1 MGSRRSATDGLRE
14 RQAGAV
20 RVVQAEGNVWMIVLD
35 GASLTCSDV
44 AAIGRRL
51 AQVEIGAAGRVRATA
66 AAAAVRASTSHAVY
80 GRTTGVGANRGVQV
94 RGGDAASGL
103 RLARS
108 HASGAGPLIA
118 PEVSLATLAV
128 RANQI
133 AVGGAGVDPGVLDV
147 LAECV
152 NRGLRPPIRRYG
164 AIGTGDLPAL
174 AVTALCLLGER
185 DWLPAGAGEGEILAT
200 AQATVVA
207 GPAAYGSA
215 AAGLGVMQPRFAL
228 DPGDMLAFLS
238 SNAATLAE
246 AAIACHDMSVL
257 LAAGTV
263 IAALGHLAAGAS
275 TESYAEAVQRARPY
289 PGQVRVAAD
298 LRLLLAGQA
307 ASAARIQDSYGYRA
321 LPHVHGA
328 AVDAIEHAGQVV
340 ACDLNAAAENPL
352 IDVDAQRFWHNG
364 NFHTAYVALA
374 LDAARA
380 AAFQAASL
388 SAARLGALLDDR
400 ATGLTSF
407 LAHDTPP
414 SSGAM
419 VVEYAAH
426 SALADIRRL
435 AAPVVLGDAVLSIG
449 VEEHAGFGTQAAWSA
464 TGVTQAFRVVLACE
478 LVGAI
483 RALRLRGGRPA
494 AGPLRR
500 AFDRADGALPTG
512 LADRPLD
519 HDMAVAEQIL
529 DAMAAVLSK

>member
-1 MGSRRSATDGLRE
+1 
-14 RQAGAV
+14 
-20 RVVQAEGNVWMIVLD
+20 MIVLD
-35 GASLTCSDV
+35 GASLTCADV

-51 AQVEIGAAGRVRATA
+51 AQVEVGAAGRTRASV
-66 AAAAVRASTSHAVY
+66 AAAAVRGLPGHAAY
-80 GRTTGVGANRGVQV
+80 GRTTGVGANKSVQI
-94 RGGDAASGL
+94 RGGDVATGL

-108 HASGAGPLIA
+108 HATGAGPLIA
-118 PEVSLATLAV
+118 AEVSLATLAV

-133 AVGGAGVDPGVLDV
+133 AVGGSGIDAGVLDV

-152 NRGLRPPIRRYG
+152 NRGLRPPVRRYG

-185 DWLPAGAGEGEILAT
+185 DWLDADADADAGA
-200 AQATVVA
+200 V
-207 GPAAYGSA
+207 
-215 AAGLGVMQPRFAL
+215 QPRFAL
-228 DPGDMLAFLS
+228 DPDDMLAFLS

-246 AAIACHDMSVL
+246 AAIACHDISAL
-257 LAAGTV
+257 LSAGTV

-275 TESYAEAVQRARPY
+275 TESYAVAVQRARPY
-289 PGQVRVAAD
+289 PGQARVAAN
-298 LRLLLAGQA
+298 LRFLLAGHA

-328 AVDAIEHAGQVV
+328 ASDAIEHAAGVV
-340 ACDLNAAAENPL
+340 TRDLNAAAENPL
-352 IDVDAQRFWHNG
+352 IDVAAQRFWHNG

-380 AAFQAASL
+380 AVFQAASL
-388 SAARLGALLDDR
+388 STARLGALLDDR
-400 ATGLTSF
+400 TTGLTPF

-414 SSGAM
+414 SSGLM

-464 TGVTQAFRVVLACE
+464 TGVVHAYEIVLACE
-478 LVGAI
+478 LVCAV
-483 RALRLRGGRPA
+483 RALRLRSGRPA
-494 AGPLRR
+494 PGPLRD
-500 AFDRADGALPTG
+500 AFDQADSVLPAG
-512 LADRPLD
+512 LSDRPLD
-519 HDMAVAEQIL
+519 DDIAAAGQL
-529 DAMAAVLSK
+529 LAAMAAVLPGR

>member
-1 MGSRRSATDGLRE
+1 
-14 RQAGAV
+14 
-20 RVVQAEGNVWMIVLD
+20 MIILD
-35 GASLTCSDV
+35 GTSLTCADV

-51 AQVEIGAAGRVRATA
+51 APVEIGAPGRARASA
-66 AAAAVRASTSHAVY
+66 AAAAVRTLPAHAVY
-80 GRTTGVGANRGVQV
+80 GRTTGVGANKSVQV
-94 RGGDAASGL
+94 RVGDAATGL
-103 RLARS
+103 RLVRS
-108 HASGAGPLIA
+108 HASGAGPLVA
-118 PEVSLATLAV
+118 PEVSLAMLAV

-152 NRGLRPPIRRYG
+152 NHGLRPPVRRYG

-185 DWLPAGAGEGEILAT
+185 DWLPPTDGAEVGPLVTVDASAAT
-200 AQATVVA
+200 AAQPTTA
-207 GPAAYGSA
+207 PAADRA
-215 AAGLGVMQPRFAL
+215 ARQPRFAL

-238 SNAATLAE
+238 SNAATLTE
-246 AAIACHDMSVL
+246 AAIACHDMSKL
-257 LAAGTV
+257 LGAGTV

-298 LRLLLAGQA
+298 LRVLLAGQA

-328 AVDAIEHAGQVV
+328 AIDAVEHATQVV
-340 ACDLNAAAENPL
+340 TCDLNAAAENPL
-352 IDVDAQRFWHNG
+352 IDVAGQRFWHNG

-380 AAFQAASL
+380 AVFQAASL
-388 SAARLGALLDDR
+388 SVARLGALLDDR
-400 ATGLTSF
+400 ATGLTPF

-414 SSGAM
+414 SSGLM

-464 TGVTQAFRVVLACE
+464 TDVARAYEILLACE
-478 LVGAI
+478 LVGAV
-483 RALRLRGGRPA
+483 RALRLRSGRPPS
-494 AGPLRR
+494 GPLRR
-500 AFDRADGALPTG
+500 AFDQADKVLPAG

-519 HDMAVAEQIL
+519 ADIAAAGQL
-529 DAMAAVLSK
+529 LAGMAALLSG

>member
-1 MGSRRSATDGLRE
+1 
-14 RQAGAV
+14 
-20 RVVQAEGNVWMIVLD
+20 MIVLD
-35 GASLTCSDV
+35 GASLSCADV

-51 AQVEIGAAGRVRATA
+51 ADVEIGAVGRARA
-66 AAAAVRASTSHAVY
+66 AAAAAAIRTLPGHAVY
-80 GRTTGVGANRGVQV
+80 GRTTGVGANKSVQV
-94 RGGDAASGL
+94 RGGDVATGL

-118 PEVSLATLAV
+118 SEVSLAMLAV

-152 NRGLRPPIRRYG
+152 NRGLRPPARRYG

-174 AVTALCLLGER
+174 AATALCLLGER
-185 DWLPAGAGEGEILAT
+185 DWLETDAGAE
-200 AQATVVA
+200 
-207 GPAAYGSA
+207 
-215 AAGLGVMQPRFAL
+215 QPRFAM
-228 DPGDMLAFLS
+228 DPDDMLAFLS
-238 SNAATLAE
+238 SNAATLTE

-257 LAAGTV
+257 LHAGTV

-289 PGQVRVAAD
+289 PGQVRVAAQ
-298 LRLLLAGQA
+298 LRILLDGQA

-328 AVDAIEHAGQVV
+328 AVDAMEHATQVV
-340 ACDLNAAAENPL
+340 ARDLNSAAENPL
-352 IDVDAQRFWHNG
+352 IDVVGQRFWHNG

-380 AAFQAASL
+380 AVFQAASL
-388 SAARLGALLDDR
+388 STARLGALLDDR
-400 ATGLTSF
+400 ATGLTPF

-414 SSGAM
+414 SSGLM

-464 TGVTQAFRVVLACE
+464 TGIVHAYGVVLACE

-483 RALRLRGGRPA
+483 RALRLRGGPPA
-494 AGPLRR
+494 AGPLRQ
-500 AFDRADGALPTG
+500 AFDHADGVLPTG
-512 LADRPLD
+512 MTDRPLD
-519 HDMAVAEQIL
+519 LDIAAAEQL
-529 DAMAAVLSK
+529 LPAMAAVLPSR

>member
-1 MGSRRSATDGLRE
+1 
-14 RQAGAV
+14 
-20 RVVQAEGNVWMIVLD
+20 MIVLD
-35 GASLTCSDV
+35 GTSLTCADV

-51 AQVEIGAAGRVRATA
+51 VHVEIGALGRARATA
-66 AAAAVRASTSHAVY
+66 AAEAVRALPGLAVY
-80 GRTTGVGANRGVQV
+80 GRTTGVGANKSVQV
-94 RGGDAASGL
+94 RGGDAPTGL

-108 HASGAGPLIA
+108 HASGAGPFIA
-118 PEVSLATLAV
+118 PEVSLALLAV

-152 NRGLRPPIRRYG
+152 NRGLRPPARRYG

-185 DWLPAGAGEGEILAT
+185 DWLGAD
-200 AQATVVA
+200 V
-207 GPAAYGSA
+207 SA
-215 AAGLGVMQPRFAL
+215 EQPRFGL
-228 DPGDMLAFLS
+228 DPSDMLAFLS

-246 AAIACHDMSVL
+246 AAIACHDLSVL
-257 LAAGTV
+257 LDAGTV

-289 PGQVRVAAD
+289 PGQVQVAAD
-298 LRLLLAGQA
+298 LRVLLDGQA
-307 ASAARIQDSYGYRA
+307 NSAARIQDSYGYRA

-328 AVDAIEHAGQVV
+328 AVDAVGHATRVV

-352 IDVDAQRFWHNG
+352 VDAAAHRFWHNG

-380 AAFQAASL
+380 AVFQAASL
-388 SAARLGALLDDR
+388 SVARLGALLDDR
-400 ATGLTSF
+400 ATGLTPF

-414 SSGAM
+414 SSGLM
-419 VVEYAAH
+419 VVEYAGH

-464 TGVTQAFRVVLACE
+464 TGVVHAYAVVLACE
-478 LVGAI
+478 LVAAV
-483 RALRLRGGRPA
+483 RALRLRSGRPA
-494 AGPLRR
+494 GGPLRR
-500 AFDRADGALPTG
+500 AFDQADSVLPAD
-512 LADRPLD
+512 LSDRPLD
-519 HDMAVAEQIL
+519 EDVAAAEQL
-529 DAMAAVLSK
+529 LVAMAAVLSRPVGSAR

>member
-1 MGSRRSATDGLRE
+1 
-14 RQAGAV
+14 
-20 RVVQAEGNVWMIVLD
+20 MIVLD
-35 GASLTCSDV
+35 GASLTCADV

-51 AQVEIGAAGRVRATA
+51 AQVEVGAAGRARASI
-66 AAAAVRASTSHAVY
+66 AAAAVRSLPGHAAY
-80 GRTTGVGANRGVQV
+80 GRTTGVGANKSVQI
-94 RGGDAASGL
+94 RGGDVATGL

-108 HASGAGPLIA
+108 HATGAGSLIA
-118 PEVSLATLAV
+118 AEVSLAMLAV

-133 AVGGAGVDPGVLDV
+133 AVGGSGIDAGVLDV

-152 NRGLRPPIRRYG
+152 NRGLKPPVRRYG

-185 DWLPAGAGEGEILAT
+185 DWLDADAGAA
-200 AQATVVA
+200 
-207 GPAAYGSA
+207 
-215 AAGLGVMQPRFAL
+215 QPRFAL
-228 DPGDMLAFLS
+228 DPDDMLAFLS

-246 AAIACHDMSVL
+246 AAIACHDISAL
-257 LAAGTV
+257 LSAGTV

-275 TESYAEAVQRARPY
+275 TESYAVAVQRARPY
-289 PGQVRVAAD
+289 PGQTRVAAS
-298 LRLLLAGQA
+298 LRFLLAGQA

-328 AVDAIEHAGQVV
+328 ASDAIDHAADVV
-340 ACDLNAAAENPL
+340 TRDLNAAAENPL
-352 IDVDAQRFWHNG
+352 IDVAAQRFWHNG

-380 AAFQAASL
+380 AVFQAASL
-388 SAARLGALLDDR
+388 STARLGALLDDR
-400 ATGLTSF
+400 TTGLTPF

-414 SSGAM
+414 SSGLM

-464 TGVTQAFRVVLACE
+464 TGVVLAYEIVLACE
-478 LVGAI
+478 LVGAV
-483 RALRLRGGRPA
+483 RALRLRSGRPA
-494 AGPLRR
+494 PGPLRD
-500 AFDRADGALPTG
+500 AFDQADSVLPAG
-512 LADRPLD
+512 LSDRPLD
-519 HDMAVAEQIL
+519 DDIAAAEQL
-529 DAMAAVLSK
+529 LAAMAAVLSGR